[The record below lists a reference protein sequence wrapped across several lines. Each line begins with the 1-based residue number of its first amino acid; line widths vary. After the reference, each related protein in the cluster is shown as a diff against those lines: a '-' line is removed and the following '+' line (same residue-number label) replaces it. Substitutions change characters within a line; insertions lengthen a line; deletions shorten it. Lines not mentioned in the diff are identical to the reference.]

1 MQTGVFWG
9 CAPGGH
15 PREFRGAG
23 VFRKLS
29 KFGDFFV
36 FENQRIL
43 QQTVDFFE
51 QKSGKI
57 RVKIGVFR
65 GFFGGFSGGKNAKL
79 ERKFSGDPRCFPAR
93 KFSPIFRK
101 FFIKFSSK
109 FSKKTEFLKIFK
121 DDLTQKSTVSPDPRI
136 FKNLKKSWFFREKK
150 YFFPIRAGAPGVF
163 FGGKSSKLERE
174 PSSSPGEIFGG
185 NFGKN
190 GVFFGLFF
198 EIFLLPNRTFLC
210 VNWVF
215 WDLKF
220 FIFFEKNLSGNF
232 GKFRGF
238 FGEKIRFLNGNLRVH
253 NFTKKGKKWRLF
265 RRKFRKN
272 HEKITKNHEKNG
284 RKITIFYRC
293 FRTES
298 YDFNFLMKKIFFS
311 RKKFVWKFAQNFRIY
326 TFCKFRGFSGGAK
339 PPWRSV
345 NRGKIGGIFGG
356 FRGVRRNPPGEK
368 FGGFCQIWPI
378 FARFLTDFPA
388 FSSSESTAEQP
399 PGPPQNPR
407 DFPRCTPRGPRATPR
422 VGKTAHFQGVKPQ
435 KAR

>member
-23 VFRKLS
+23 VFRKLP

-136 FKNLKKSWFFREKK
+136 FKKLKK
-150 YFFPIRAGAPGVF
+150 I
-163 FGGKSSKLERE
+163 
-174 PSSSPGEIFGG
+174 
-185 NFGKN
+185 
-190 GVFFGLFF
+190 
-198 EIFLLPNRTFLC
+198 
-210 VNWVF
+210 
-215 WDLKF
+215 
-220 FIFFEKNLSGNF
+220 
-232 GKFRGF
+232 
-238 FGEKIRFLNGNLRVH
+238 EKIAIL
-253 NFTKKGKKWRLF
+253 
-265 RRKFRKN
+265 KN
-272 HEKITKNHEKNG
+272 CEK
-284 RKITIFYRC
+284 
-293 FRTES
+293 
-298 YDFNFLMKKIFFS
+298 FS
-311 RKKFVWKFAQNFRIY
+311 REHEISPAG
-326 TFCKFRGFSGGAK
+326 GFSGK
-339 PPWRSV
+339 NYV
-345 NRGKIGGIFGG
+345 F
-356 FRGVRRNPPGEK
+356 
-368 FGGFCQIWPI
+368 
-378 FARFLTDFPA
+378 
-388 FSSSESTAEQP
+388 
-399 PGPPQNPR
+399 
-407 DFPRCTPRGPRATPR
+407 
-422 VGKTAHFQGVKPQ
+422 
-435 KAR
+435 